1 MKLNKK
7 PQTGEKVYI
16 FLYHFCCEIENF
28 PGNFDS
34 FEHKNHKVCWINIE
48 KVNKEKT
55 APNIAFLIE
64 KEDLE

>member
-1 MKLNKK
+1 VKK
-7 PQTGEKVYI
+7 FI
-16 FLYHFCCEIENF
+16 FFYHFRGEIENF

-34 FEHKNHKVCWINIE
+34 FEHNNHKVCWINIE

-55 APNIAFLIE
+55 ALNIAFLIE